1 MCQTLELY
9 IKQGKHFFLLISEV
23 LANSVISLALT
34 VVLSVLC
41 VFSVETGC
49 TVTQGHLHTGT
60 ASQSSAHRQKR
71 HRCPAGKLDNGNRN

>member
-34 VVLSVLC
+34 VVLSMLC
-41 VFSVETGC
+41 VFSMETGC
-49 TVTQGHLHTGT
+49 TVTQGDL
-60 ASQSSAHRQKR
+60 AHRNCQSVL
-71 HRCPAGKLDNGNRN
+71 CMQAEATPVSLGF